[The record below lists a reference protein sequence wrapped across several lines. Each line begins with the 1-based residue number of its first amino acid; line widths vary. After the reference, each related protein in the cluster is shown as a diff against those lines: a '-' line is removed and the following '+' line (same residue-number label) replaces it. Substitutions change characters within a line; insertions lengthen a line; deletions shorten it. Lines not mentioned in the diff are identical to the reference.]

1 MKVSV
6 GSRSV
11 TTIADFLKQLQS
23 GDVYLSFLLTVIFDL
38 TLAVEIGMF
47 IAIFSFIR
55 RITALTNVSISEH
68 SPMPNVSEATLNR
81 KAVPE
86 GVVIYRVFGALF
98 FGVADKLETIL
109 QQSHTEPDVLI
120 LKMHEVISMDSSALH
135 ELDHLYGKLRNHD
148 KHFILCG
155 THTQPYFL
163 MHQAEFFERLGK
175 ENLVTNLEDALQRAR
190 ELLKQN

>member
-1 MKVSV
+1 MTVSV

-11 TTIADFLKQLQS
+11 TTIADILKQLQS
-23 GDVYLSFLLTVIFDL
+23 ARVYLSSLLTVIFDL

-47 IAIFSFIR
+47 IAIFSFFR

-68 SPMPNVSEATLNR
+68 SPMPDVSEATLNR

-86 GVVIYRVFGALF
+86 GVVIYYRVFGALF

-109 QQSHTEPDVLI
+109 QQSHTEPDVLV
-120 LKMHEVISMDSSALH
+120 LKMHEVISL
-135 ELDHLYGKLRNHD
+135 EHLYGKLRNHD
-148 KHFILCG
+148 KHLILCG
-155 THTQPYFL
+155 SHTQPYFL
-163 MHQAEFFERLGK
+163 MHQAGFFERLGK